1 MGKTRKNIHSMSIP
15 TQYYYPT
22 MLVPYIPTRRTK
34 KRHIKDFRYT
44 YGHSF
49 RPEEFLKPP
58 KTRIV
63 FNKNDDVYQFT
74 KNTLSLYNIDYNPSF
89 VEFSLNNFKQINFKK
104 NT

>member
-15 TQYYYPT
+15 SQYYYPT
-22 MLVPYIPTRRTK
+22 MLVPYIPPKRTK

-63 FNKNDDVYQFT
+63 FNKNDDIYQ
-74 KNTLSLYNIDYNPSF
+74 LSLGAL
-89 VEFSLNNFKQINFKK
+89 FSMFELSII
-104 NT
+104 